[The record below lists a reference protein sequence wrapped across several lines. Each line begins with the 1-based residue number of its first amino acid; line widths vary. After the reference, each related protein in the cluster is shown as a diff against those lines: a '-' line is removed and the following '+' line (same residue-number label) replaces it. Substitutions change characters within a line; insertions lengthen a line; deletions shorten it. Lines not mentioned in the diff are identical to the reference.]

1 MDIHVDHIAKGN
13 AREVVDSVLF
23 FIALFLFI
31 STIGVIF
38 YVAV

>member
-1 MDIHVDHIAKGN
+1 MDIHVEHIAKGN
-13 AREVVDSVLF
+13 YREIIDSVLF

-31 STIGVIF
+31 STLGVIF